1 MASPFKFDSV
11 REFRPMRL
19 LAALAAATLS
29 LGACKREILFD
40 EPSSRLLTVY
50 SELTPGMPAWVH
62 ATRSTELLGDDEP
75 MPVADA
81 VVRWMGEDGALLATA
96 TYQPDSARG
105 AWYATPWAPTAG
117 TTYRLE
123 VEVPADDLLA
133 AARVYMPTPAT
144 NVRVDSLFTVEPDP
158 NDWFPLRR
166 STYEIAFVDDGTPG
180 VFVLRA
186 LMHNRTGTVWP
197 PADTNLQVVFSLNST
212 DPLWETNGGRFSR
225 LGTARLALNEDLI
238 PNGERLVRVEVAYG
252 EFGDLGGFEV
262 VFAVE
267 KWDPDLYKA
276 IVSQEKAS
284 GAGSFNPFVQPTTSF
299 TNVAGG
305 IGYAGG
311 KSRVWVRKE

>member
-1 MASPFKFDSV
+1 MASPFKFDFV

-81 VVRWMGEDGALLATA
+81 VVRWMGEDGELLATA

-133 AARVYMPTPAT
+133 AARVYVPTPAT

-166 STYEIAFVDDGTPG
+166 STYEIAFEDDGTPG

-186 LMHNRTGTVWP
+186 FMHKRTGTVWP

>member
-81 VVRWMGEDGALLATA
+81 VVRWMGEDGELLATA

-133 AARVYMPTPAT
+133 AARVYVPTPAT

-267 KWDPDLYKA
+267 KWDSDLYKA

>member
-1 MASPFKFDSV
+1 
-11 REFRPMRL
+11 
-19 LAALAAATLS
+19 
-29 LGACKREILFD
+29 
-40 EPSSRLLTVY
+40 
-50 SELTPGMPAWVH
+50 
-62 ATRSTELLGDDEP
+62 
-75 MPVADA
+75 
-81 VVRWMGEDGALLATA
+81 
-96 TYQPDSARG
+96 
-105 AWYATPWAPTAG
+105 
-117 TTYRLE
+117 
-123 VEVPADDLLA
+123 
-133 AARVYMPTPAT
+133 
-144 NVRVDSLFTVEPDP
+144 
-158 NDWFPLRR
+158 LRR
-166 STYEIAFVDDGTPG
+166 STYEIAFEDDGTPG

-186 LMHNRTGTVWP
+186 FMHKRTGTVWP

>member
-1 MASPFKFDSV
+1 
-11 REFRPMRL
+11 
-19 LAALAAATLS
+19 
-29 LGACKREILFD
+29 
-40 EPSSRLLTVY
+40 
-50 SELTPGMPAWVH
+50 
-62 ATRSTELLGDDEP
+62 

-133 AARVYMPTPAT
+133 AARVYVPTPAT

-166 STYEIAFVDDGTPG
+166 STYEIAFEDDGTPG

-186 LMHNRTGTVWP
+186 FMHKRTGTVWP

>member
-19 LAALAAATLS
+19 LAALAAANLS

-133 AARVYMPTPAT
+133 AARVYVPTPAT

-166 STYEIAFVDDGTPG
+166 STYEIAFEDDGTPG

-186 LMHNRTGTVWP
+186 FMHKRTGTVWP

>member
-1 MASPFKFDSV
+1 MASRFKLNFVGS
-11 REFRPMRL
+11 FRPWGWPAV
-19 LAALAAATLS
+19 LAFITLAM
-29 LGACKREILFD
+29 GACKREIAFD

-75 MPVADA
+75 VPMNDA
-81 VVRWMGEDGALLATA
+81 EVRWMEEDGTPLATA
-96 TYQPDSARG
+96 AYQPDSGRG
-105 AWYATPWAPTAG
+105 AWFATPWTPTAG
-117 TTYRLE
+117 TAYRLE

-133 AARVYMPTPAT
+133 AARVYVPTLAT
-144 NVRVDSLFTVEPDP
+144 NVRVDSLFTVEPDS

-166 STYEIAFVDDGTPG
+166 STYEIAFEDDGTPG
-180 VFVLRA
+180 IFVLRSM
-186 LMHNRTGTVWP
+186 MHNRAAAVWP
-197 PADTNLQVVFSLNST
+197 PLDSNLQVVFALSST
-212 DPLWETNGGRFSR
+212 DPLWESNGGRFSR

-238 PNGERLVRVEVAYG
+238 PNGERSVRVEVAYG
-252 EFGDLGGFEV
+252 EFGDLGGYEV

-284 GAGSFNPFVQPTTSF
+284 GAGTFNPFVQPTTTY
-299 TNVAGG
+299 TNVVGG

-311 KSRVWVRKE
+311 KSRVWVRVE

>member
-1 MASPFKFDSV
+1 MASPFKFDFV

-133 AARVYMPTPAT
+133 AARVYVPTPAT

-166 STYEIAFVDDGTPG
+166 STYEIAFEDDGTPG

-186 LMHNRTGTVWP
+186 FMHKRTGTVWP